1 MSALSIGLLVWVPVL
16 LFLPAP
22 LAARILLL
30 APLVIV
36 PRLLGLLPRRA
47 GIHRLAGWPALTA
60 AVPLVVAFAVPA
72 GPLAAALTLPWLLV
86 ALVGVA
92 TAVLHGLP
100 RLPGILHPRCAD
112 ELGIDVSLA
121 FLAVGALFLTTDRLG
136 LQPLGFSTA
145 IILLTG
151 VHFHF
156 AGFALLALASLMTGT
171 RPVLRIPILGLV
183 VGTPVTALGFILA
196 SDPVNALGAVMVGL
210 SGIGV
215 GLALIS
221 TDVLGAARWAQRIAG
236 AALLVGMPMGIAW
249 SLAILL
255 GTSFLDLELM
265 VRTHGALN
273 ALAVLLA
280 AVSLPTGRR
289 ASW

>member
-1 MSALSIGLLVWVPVL
+1 MGALSVGLLVWVPVL
-16 LFLPAP
+16 LYLPAP

-36 PRLLGLLPRRA
+36 PRLLGLLPHRA
-47 GIHRLAGWPALTA
+47 GIHRLAGWPALMA
-60 AVPLVVAFAVPA
+60 AVPLVAAFAVPP
-72 GPLAAALTLPWLLV
+72 GPFAAALTVPWLLV
-86 ALVGVA
+86 ALVGA
-92 TAVLHGLP
+92 SAAALHGLAW
-100 RLPGILHPRCAD
+100 LPGILHPRRAD

-121 FLAVGALFLTTDRLG
+121 FLVVGALFVTTDRLG

-156 AGFALLALASLMTGT
+156 AGFALLALASLVAGS
-171 RPVLRIPILGLV
+171 RSLLRAPVLGLV

-196 SDPVNALGAVMVGL
+196 SDPLNALGAVMVGF

-221 TDVLGAARWAQRIAG
+221 TATRGASRWAQRIAG

-280 AVSLPTGRR
+280 VVSLPTGRR
-289 ASW
+289 ASR